1 MFKYLKKIE
10 NNIKHNKLLIGI
22 VIIIINTLS
31 RNVSFNLSPL
41 QKYLIDNTLVR
52 QLLIFCI
59 TFMGT
64 KDLKSSF
71 ILTAS
76 FYILSEHLLH
86 EDSPINI
93 IPKRLKKILDT
104 NNDNVISQEEINNA
118 ISILEKIKLNN

>member
-22 VIIIINTLS
+22 VIIIINILS

-52 QLLIFCI
+52 QLIIFCI

-76 FYILSEHLLH
+76 FYILSAHLLH

>member
-1 MFKYLKKIE
+1 MFKFLKKLE

-22 VIIIINTLS
+22 VIIIINVLS
-31 RNVSFNLSPL
+31 RNISIKLTPF
-41 QKYLIDNTLVR
+41 QKYLIDNSLIR
-52 QLLIFCI
+52 QVLIFCI

-76 FYILSEHLLH
+76 FYILSAHLLH

-93 IPKRLKKILDT
+93 IPDRLKKSLDT
-104 NNDNVISQEEINNA
+104 NNDNIISQEEIDKA
-118 ISILEKIKLNN
+118 ISILENVKSNN